1 MPFTYEQLTA
11 LEEAIAQ
18 GAMQVKFQDKE
29 VRYQSVNDMLLLRDV
44 MRRALGISNQKNAR
58 IYTVFDKGL

>member
-1 MPFTYEQLTA
+1 MAFTNEQLIA

-29 VRYQSVNDMLLLRDV
+29 VRYQSINDMLLLRDV
-44 MRRALGISNQKNAR
+44 MRRALGVANAKNAR
-58 IYTVFDKGL
+58 VYATFNKAL

>member
-1 MPFTYEQLTA
+1 MSFTQEQLTT

-44 MRRALGISNQKNAR
+44 MRRALGISNAKNSRVYAK
-58 IYTVFDKGL
+58 FNNDL